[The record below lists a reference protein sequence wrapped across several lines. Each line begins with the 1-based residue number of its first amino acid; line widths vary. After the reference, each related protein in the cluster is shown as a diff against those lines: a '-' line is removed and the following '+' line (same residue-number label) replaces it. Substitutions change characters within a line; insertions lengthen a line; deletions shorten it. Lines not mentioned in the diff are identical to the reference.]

1 MNKHKG
7 SDIPPFTLELGYK
20 IKKSLFAQRA
30 QEFCFREWGRTD
42 IDENVI
48 IVHICYRCS
57 EDRLIISCQ
66 QSIVACCIV

>member
-57 EDRLIISCQ
+57 
-66 QSIVACCIV
+66 